1 MKFFDPLLV
10 IIFIGFIFAGFINGL
25 VYTFGS
31 LVGIFLGVFLAGE
44 WYDNLAHLAGNYW
57 GSRPVI
63 QIIAFII
70 LFLLISRLVGLI
82 FRLINKVIKVIPG
95 LSFLNRLAGLV
106 LGAIEGAFFIGICL
120 QFISRFASGTFFED
134 LLINSEVSKFFMSI
148 SGFIVPLLPE
158 AVKQLKSIMNK
169 S

>member
-10 IIFIGFIFAGFINGL
+10 IIFISFVFSGFISGL
-25 VYTFGS
+25 VYTLGS
-31 LVGIFLGVFLAGE
+31 LIGIFLGVLLAGE

-57 GSRPVI
+57 GEKPVV

-70 LFLLISRLVGLI
+70 LFLLISRLVGFI
-82 FRLINKVIKVIPG
+82 FRLLNKVIKIIPG
-95 LSFLNRLAGLV
+95 VSFLNRLAGLA

-120 QFISRFASGTFFED
+120 QFISRLAPGTFFEN
-134 LLINSEVSKFFMSI
+134 LLVDSEVSKFFMSI

-158 AVKQLKSIMNK
+158 AVKQLKSIITK